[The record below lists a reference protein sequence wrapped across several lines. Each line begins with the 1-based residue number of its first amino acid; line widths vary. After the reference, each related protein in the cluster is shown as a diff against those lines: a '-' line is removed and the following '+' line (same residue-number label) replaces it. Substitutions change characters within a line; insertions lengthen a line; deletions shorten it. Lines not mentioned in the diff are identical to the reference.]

1 MGVGGRGCLDDRER
15 DGRKFIVG
23 SFVSFGNSILQGYRR
38 DRIKRIGDGIRRL
51 WELGVIVRL
60 LKETRSR
67 NGAGIPELLGCGM
80 GRFRRLW
87 GYWLELFGVMM
98 AGQNSCGT
106 WQDWSPAGMWG
117 GGEGASTAP
126 GRAWGRGGG
135 GGGPSRGGGGGQPAL
150 RFTSA
155 PPPPP
160 LNKLFFLFKLR
171 PALQA
176 AAAARQTRRAAQRRA
191 VPGFP
196 TRPAR

>member
-117 GGEGASTAP
+117 GG
-126 GRAWGRGGG
+126 RGH
-135 GGGPSRGGGGGQPAL
+135 Q
-150 RFTSA
+150 
-155 PPPPP
+155 
-160 LNKLFFLFKLR
+160 
-171 PALQA
+171 
-176 AAAARQTRRAAQRRA
+176 QRREELGAGA
-191 VPGFP
+191 VGAVGQAEGEEAGSQLCASLLPLP
-196 TRPAR
+196 RRL